1 MPKITHGIV
10 RFKTEIYP
18 QKKELFDKLSLG
30 QNPEALFITCSD
42 SRIDPNLLV
51 QTEPGELFIIRNAG
65 NIVPP
70 YSTNTGGTTASIE
83 YAVALLGVKH
93 IVICGHSECGAMHGV
108 MNPDLVKDLPHVR
121 KWLSFSQTAY
131 QIIQEKEPNLP
142 KDKKLA
148 MLIEEN
154 VLLQMRHLQ
163 THAHVA
169 AKMATKKI
177 QLHGWTYDIG
187 SGDVKAYDEKKGCFT
202 PVEECYSEDVKRY
215 VELQKKGNDGC
226 CS

>member
-1 MPKITHGIV
+1 MPKITRGIV

-18 QKKELFDKLSLG
+18 QRKELFDQLARG

-83 YAVALLGVKH
+83 YAVAILGVKH

-108 MNPDLVKDLPHVR
+108 LNPELVKDLPHVR
-121 KWLSFSQTAY
+121 KWLSFSHTAY
-131 QIIQEKEPNLP
+131 QIIQEKAPELP
-142 KDKKLA
+142 QDKKLEL
-148 MLIEEN
+148 LIEEN

-169 AKMATKKI
+169 AKLATNKI

-187 SGDVKAYDEKKGCFT
+187 SGQVKAYDEAKACFM
-202 PVEECYSEDVKRY
+202 PVEERYAEDVKKFI
-215 VELQKKGNDGC
+215 EAEKNGHGNC
-226 CS
+226 CN